1 MTDRLLTDIF
11 LKWKIFKKINMD
23 DELIEYGKKG
33 NSKEIRNILEHIFER
48 NNQLNNESK
57 RGTPVC
63 IWGVHGLGK
72 TQMVR
77 DYAKEKNWKFAYIAP
92 AQFEEM
98 GDLHGMPNVI
108 DPDGEVSGDEYT
120 VYSPPNWV
128 PKEEGP
134 GILLIDDIN
143 RADDRILRG
152 CMQLLQNFE
161 LSSWKLPSKWQI
173 VATANPEGGDY
184 SVTPMDGAML
194 TRMLHA
200 TLKFDA
206 KVWAEWAN
214 SNNIDPRGIAFVLTY
229 PELVNS
235 ERTTPRSLTQ
245 FFEQIKTIKDLKEE
259 IELIEAIALSS
270 LDEITSSSFINFV
283 NDELST
289 LIDPEE
295 ILNAKE
301 FEDVKTKIID
311 LSKGEGGTKRVDRL
325 STICTRLFI
334 HITSENY
341 KSNEKHIKNLV
352 SFLLIKEI
360 PNDLL
365 MSLYLDITKNGNND
379 LQLMVRD
386 KRLAKKLLSSL

>member
-1 MTDRLLTDIF
+1 MAEELL
-11 LKWKIFKKINMD
+11 
-23 DELIEYGKKG
+23 EYGKKG
-33 NSKEIRNILEHIFER
+33 NSKEIKEILLHIFDR
-48 NNQLNNESK
+48 NNQLNIENK
-57 RGTPVC
+57 RGTPICV
-63 IWGVHGLGK
+63 WGTHGLGK
-72 TQMVR
+72 TQMIR
-77 DYAKEKNWKFAYIAP
+77 DFAREKKWKFAYIAP

-98 GDLHGMPNVI
+98 GDLHGMPNII
-108 DPDGEVSGDEYT
+108 DPDGKISGDEYT

-194 TRMLHA
+194 TRMLHT
-200 TLKFDA
+200 TLKFDP

-214 SNNIDPRGIAFVLTY
+214 DNNIDQRGIAFVLTY
-229 PELVNS
+229 PELVNA

-245 FFEQIKTIKDLKEE
+245 FFEQIKTIKDLKKK
-259 IELIEAIALSS
+259 INLVEAIALSS
-270 LDEITSSSFINFV
+270 LDDLTTSSFMNFI

-289 LIDPEE
+289 LINPEE
-295 ILNAKE
+295 ILDSEK
-301 FEDVKTKIID
+301 FEDVKTDIIT
-311 LSKGEGGTKRVDRL
+311 LSKGDSGTKRVDRL
-325 STICTRLFI
+325 STICSRLYI
-334 HITSENY
+334 YLMNKNY
-341 KSNEKHIKNLV
+341 KSSKNHSKNLV
-352 SFLLIKEI
+352 SFLLIDEI

-365 MSLYLDITKNGNND
+365 MSLYMDINKNGNDNVKA
-379 LQLMVRD
+379 MVRD
-386 KRLAKKLLSSL
+386 KKLALKLLKTL